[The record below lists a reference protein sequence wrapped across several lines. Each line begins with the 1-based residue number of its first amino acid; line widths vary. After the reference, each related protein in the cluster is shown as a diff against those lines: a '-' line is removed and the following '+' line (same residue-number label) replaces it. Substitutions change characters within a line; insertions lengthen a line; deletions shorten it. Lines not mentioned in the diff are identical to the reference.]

1 MFLSAQDEKIG
12 HLEDP
17 IAFTEEDFLRP
28 KFAHRRSH
36 HHRDHGGGGQTH
48 HERTQSSL
56 NNATTCSILSL
67 EDSALDATLGAEEAE
82 ALAARGR
89 MYERNTDLMGEEEEL
104 DPRVETPLEDLND
117 PPEEGNKPEQE
128 YDRGNRTWGQYKE
141 RAREAGYGWYNQ
153 LGGPGKKALPSLH
166 KGSLASFYQTRSH

>member
-1 MFLSAQDEKIG
+1 MVVEEEEETKSERESQSRGVSNRSFEEREEPNEEKRKMFLSAQDEKIG

-82 ALAARGR
+82 APPRGGGC
-89 MYERNTDLMGEEEEL
+89 TS
-104 DPRVETPLEDLND
+104 ET
-117 PPEEGNKPEQE
+117 
-128 YDRGNRTWGQYKE
+128 RI
-141 RAREAGYGWYNQ
+141 
-153 LGGPGKKALPSLH
+153 
-166 KGSLASFYQTRSH
+166 